1 MTDVIGYWRVIHR
14 LTGKGYYVDGNGAI
28 VDLRKLVVPMGSV
41 APVTVRPFR
50 RGLMVV
56 GPSRWQW
63 FDPYAG
69 RERAERLELDL
80 QAAHRTS

>member
-1 MTDVIGYWRVIHR
+1 
-14 LTGKGYYVDGNGAI
+14 
-28 VDLRKLVVPMGSV
+28 MGSV

-69 RERAERLELDL
+69 RERAERLEREL
-80 QAAHRTS
+80 QVAHRTH